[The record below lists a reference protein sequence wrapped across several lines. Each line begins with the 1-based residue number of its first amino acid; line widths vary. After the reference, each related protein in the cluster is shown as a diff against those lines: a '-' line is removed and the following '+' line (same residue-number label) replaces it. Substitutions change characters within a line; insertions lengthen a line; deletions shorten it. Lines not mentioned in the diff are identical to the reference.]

1 MTSFPTILY
10 KTPGP
15 HKKPRGGTYKTTGAA
30 DKAEFDALLKQG
42 WFASYEEA
50 AASLL
55 RGGAVTATKIIE
67 AAEAF
72 EDAVDEVSAPTRDEL
87 EAKAK
92 ELGVSFNAR
101 TSDKKLAERI
111 AEALEG

>member
-1 MTSFPTILY
+1 MSSFPTILY

-30 DKAEFDALLKQG
+30 DKAEFDELLKKG
-42 WFASYEEA
+42 WFPSYEEA
-50 AASLL
+50 AA
-55 RGGAVTATKIIE
+55 GKIAGKIIE

-87 EAKAK
+87 ETKAK

>member
-1 MTSFPTILY
+1 MTDFPTILY

-30 DKAEFDALLKQG
+30 DKAEFDELLKKG
-42 WFASYEEA
+42 WFPSYEEA
-50 AASLL
+50 AA
-55 RGGAVTATKIIE
+55 GKAAGKIIE

-87 EAKAK
+87 ETKAK

>member
-1 MTSFPTILY
+1 MSSFPTILY

-42 WFASYEEA
+42 WFPSYEEA
-50 AASLL
+50 AA
-55 RGGAVTATKIIE
+55 GKIAGKIIE

>member
-1 MTSFPTILY
+1 MTDFPTIMY
-10 KTPGP
+10 RVPGP

-30 DKAEFDALLKQG
+30 DKAEFDELLKKG
-42 WFASYEEA
+42 WFPSYEEA
-50 AASLL
+50 AA
-55 RGGAVTATKIIE
+55 GKIAGKIIE

-87 EAKAK
+87 ETKAK

>member
-1 MTSFPTILY
+1 MSSFPTILY

-30 DKAEFDALLKQG
+30 DKAEFDALLAKG
-42 WFASYEEA
+42 WFPSYEEA
-50 AASLL
+50 AA
-55 RGGAVTATKIIE
+55 GKIAGKIIE

>member
-1 MTSFPTILY
+1 MTDFPTILY

-30 DKAEFDALLKQG
+30 DKAEFDELLKKG
-42 WFASYEEA
+42 WFPSYEEA
-50 AASLL
+50 AA
-55 RGGAVTATKIIE
+55 GKAAGKIIE

-72 EDAVDEVSAPTRDEL
+72 EDAVDEVSAPTREEL

-92 ELGVSFNAR
+92 ELGVSFNGR

>member
-1 MTSFPTILY
+1 MTDFPTILY

-30 DKAEFDALLKQG
+30 DKAEFDDLLKKG
-42 WFASYEEA
+42 WFPSYEEA
-50 AASLL
+50 AA
-55 RGGAVTATKIIE
+55 GKIAGKIIE

-87 EAKAK
+87 ETKAK